1 MSPEKSHPFPGFQA
15 SPTNIPLPE
24 VFISELLPLLSSKAE
39 ITLMLY
45 LFWHLAKDESRVHTI
60 RLMDLQADPT
70 LVKMVGGE
78 DEILPALKNLV
89 QLGAVLAAELA
100 WMDET
105 TYFINT
111 PQGQAAVQAIA
122 AGTWQETGQTRQAT
136 QMAPEKPNIFK
147 LYEANIGP
155 LTPMVAET
163 LKADEADYPADW
175 IEEAIREAVTRNI
188 HNWKYVQA
196 ILSRRK
202 KEGRGNEQNRQD
214 NTQDPEDYRE
224 SWLGHD

>member
-1 MSPEKSHPFPGFQA
+1 MSPEKARPFPGFQA
-15 SPTNIPLPE
+15 NPTSIPLPE
-24 VFISELLPLLSSKAE
+24 AFFTKLLPLLESKAE
-39 ITLMLY
+39 IQVMLY

-60 RLMDLQADPT
+60 RLTDLQADPA
-70 LVKMVGGE
+70 LLEMVGGE
-78 DEILPALKNLV
+78 DQLQPALQSLV
-89 QLGAVLAAELA
+89 RLGAVLQAELP

-111 PQGQAAVQAIA
+111 PQGQAAMQAIA
-122 AGTWQETGQTRQAT
+122 AGTWQETGQARQAT

-147 LYEANIGP
+147 LYEENIGP

-163 LKADEADYPADW
+163 LKADEIEYPADW
-175 IEEAIREAVTRNI
+175 IEEAIRQAVTRNI

-196 ILSRRK
+196 ILSRWK
-202 KEGRGNEQNRQD
+202 KEGRGNEQNRRD
-214 NTQDPEDYRE
+214 DTQNPEDYRE